1 VRIEEDLSCA
11 ELVEL
16 VTEYFDGG
24 LPDRDRE
31 RFEEHIVF
39 CSGCENYL
47 DQMRTTIDVV
57 GALTEDDLAPAMADE
72 LLAAF
77 RGWKAEQ

>member
-1 VRIEEDLSCA
+1 MKLADDISCA

-16 VTEYFDGG
+16 VTEYIDGS
-24 LPDRDRE
+24 LDPRDRE

-39 CSGCENYL
+39 CDGCANHL
-47 DQMRTTIDVV
+47 DQMRTTIAVV
-57 GALTEDDLAPAMADE
+57 GRLEETDLGNEMAAE

-77 RGWKAEQ
+77 RGWKAT